1 MKNSSA
7 HLLAQHGELL
17 QVGAVVTGQPLH
29 DKSPR
34 FLRAVGIAVLCIAFA
49 AGAGLFTQLDREEDA
64 RVATAEKA
72 EAARLAE
79 EKRIATVQVAGLQ
92 KRLTAMQAQ
101 ISTERDA
108 LQERF
113 QRLLADKDK
122 DPAVAE
128 MLRRYPAPYKPLQ
141 SIDPVAF
148 EAFIDVD
155 RDSWIAAGTSPKL
168 DEHYHV
174 ERAKVQAGADYLRY
188 INEALELID
197 QGKRLPAWM
206 GYERF
211 ASGSETETR
220 ELKDHGSPA
229 KPEARR
235 SAPVVPAVPVVPEP
249 VMPLETPSPAAAPA
263 AAPAPAPAAKPRT
276 APTGV
281 PGKYQ
286 VLDWAE

>member
-1 MKNSSA
+1 MNNSSA

-17 QVGAVVTGQPLH
+17 QVGSVVAGQPLQE
-29 DKSPR
+29 KSGR
-34 FLRAVGIAVLCIAFA
+34 FLMALGAAALCISIA
-49 AGAGLFTQLDREEDA
+49 AGAGYVTQGIREEAA
-64 RVATAEKA
+64 RVAAAEKA
-72 EAARLAE
+72 EAERLAE
-79 EKRIATVQVAGLQ
+79 EKRIAAAQVAGLQ
-92 KRLTAMQAQ
+92 KRLTAMQTQ

-148 EAFIDVD
+148 DAFIDVD

-168 DEHYHV
+168 DEHYQV

-229 KPEARR
+229 KPEALR
-235 SAPVVPAVPVVPEP
+235 SVPAAPVAPEP
-249 VMPLETPSPAAAPA
+249 VMPLETPAASAPA

-281 PGKYQ
+281 PGKVQ
-286 VLDWAE
+286 VLDW

>member
-1 MKNSSA
+1 MNNTSA

-17 QVGAVVTGQPLH
+17 QVGPVVTGKPLQG
-29 DKSPR
+29 KSGR
-34 FLRAVGIAVLCIAFA
+34 FLKALGAAALCISIA
-49 AGAGLFTQLDREEDA
+49 AGAGYITQGIREEAA
-64 RVATAEKA
+64 RVAAAEKA
-72 EAARLAE
+72 EAERLAE
-79 EKRIATVQVAGLQ
+79 EQRIAAAQVAGLQ
-92 KRLTAMQAQ
+92 KRLTAMQTQ

-108 LQERF
+108 LQEGF

-148 EAFIDVD
+148 DAFIDAD

-168 DEHYHV
+168 DEHYQV
-174 ERAKVQAGADYLRY
+174 ERAKLQAGADYLRY

-229 KPEARR
+229 KPEALR
-235 SAPVVPAVPVVPEP
+235 SVPAAPAAPVAPEP
-249 VMPLETPSPAAAPA
+249 VMPLETPAASAPA
-263 AAPAPAPAAKPRT
+263 AAPAPAAKPRT

-281 PGKYQ
+281 PGKVQ
-286 VLDWAE
+286 VLDW

>member
-1 MKNSSA
+1 MNNSSA

-17 QVGAVVTGQPLH
+17 QVGPVVTGQPLQGQ
-29 DKSPR
+29 SGR
-34 FLRAVGIAVLCIAFA
+34 FLKALGAAALCISIA
-49 AGAGLFTQLDREEDA
+49 AGAGYVTQGIREEAA
-64 RVATAEKA
+64 RVAAAEKA
-72 EAARLAE
+72 EAERLAE
-79 EKRIATVQVAGLQ
+79 EQRIAAAQVAGLQ
-92 KRLTAMQAQ
+92 KRLTAMQTQ

-148 EAFIDVD
+148 DAFLDVD

-168 DEHYHV
+168 DEHYQV

-235 SAPVVPAVPVVPEP
+235 SVPAAPAVPVAPEP
-249 VMPLETPSPAAAPA
+249 VMPLETPAASAPA

-281 PGKYQ
+281 PGKVQ
-286 VLDWAE
+286 VLDW

>member
-1 MKNSSA
+1 MNNSA

-17 QVGAVVTGQPLH
+17 QVGSVVAGQPLQE
-29 DKSPR
+29 KSGR
-34 FLRAVGIAVLCIAFA
+34 FLMALGAAALCISIA
-49 AGAGLFTQLDREEDA
+49 AGAGYVTQGIREEAA
-64 RVATAEKA
+64 RVAAAEKA
-72 EAARLAE
+72 EAERLAE
-79 EKRIATVQVAGLQ
+79 EQRIAAAQVAGLQ
-92 KRLTAMQAQ
+92 KRLTAMQTQ
-101 ISTERDA
+101 ISTERDS

-148 EAFIDVD
+148 DAFIDVD
-155 RDSWIAAGTSPKL
+155 RDSWIASGTSPKL
-168 DEHYHV
+168 DEHYQI

-235 SAPVVPAVPVVPEP
+235 SVPVAPAVPVAPEP
-249 VMPLETPSPAAAPA
+249 IMPMEAPAASATA

-276 APTGV
+276 ATTGV
-281 PGKYQ
+281 PGKVQ
-286 VLDWAE
+286 VLDW

>member
-1 MKNSSA
+1 MNNSSA

-17 QVGAVVTGQPLH
+17 QVGQVVTGQPLG

-34 FLRAVGIAVLCIAFA
+34 FFRAVSAAALCIAFA
-49 AGAGLFTQLDREEDA
+49 AVAGHFTQSVREEAA
-64 RVATAEKA
+64 RVAAAERA
-72 EAARLAE
+72 EAVRLAE
-79 EKRIATVQVAGLQ
+79 EKRVAAAQVAGLQ

-108 LQERF
+108 LLERF
-113 QRLLADKDK
+113 QRLRADKDK
-122 DPAVAE
+122 DVAIAE
-128 MLRRYPAPYKPLQ
+128 MLRRYPTPHRPLQ
-141 SIDPVAF
+141 GIDPVDF
-148 EAFIDVD
+148 EAFIEAD
-155 RDSWIAAGTSPKL
+155 RDSWIATGKSPKL
-168 DEHYHV
+168 DEHYQV

-188 INEALELID
+188 INEALEMID

-235 SAPVVPAVPVVPEP
+235 SVPAASAVPMAPEP
-249 VMPLETPSPAAAPA
+249 VMPLETPAASAPA
-263 AAPAPAPAAKPRT
+263 AAPSPAPAAAAPKPRT

-281 PGKYQ
+281 PGKVQ
-286 VLDWAE
+286 VLDW

>member
-1 MKNSSA
+1 MRIEVDVFE
-7 HLLAQHGELL
+7 QHGTLL
-17 QVGAVVTGQPLH
+17 QLHSSTVRPAVPGRNWLPKLA
-29 DKSPR
+29 
-34 FLRAVGIAVLCIAFA
+34 L
-49 AGAGLFTQLDREEDA
+49 AGLILTGGAMVAGKLEEARRQEVA
-64 RVATAEKA
+64 RVAAAEKA

-79 EKRIATVQVAGLQ
+79 EKRVAAAQVAGLQ
-92 KRLTAMQAQ
+92 KRLTAMQTQ

-128 MLRRYPAPYKPLQ
+128 MLRHYPAPYKPLQ

-148 EAFIDVD
+148 DAFIHVD

-168 DEHYHV
+168 DEHYQV

-197 QGKRLPAWM
+197 QGKRLPVWM

-220 ELKDHGSPA
+220 ELKDHGSPV

-235 SAPVVPAVPVVPEP
+235 SVPVVPAVPVAPEP
-249 VMPLETPSPAAAPA
+249 VMPLETPAASTPTA
-263 AAPAPAPAAKPRT
+263 APAPAAKPRT
-276 APTGV
+276 SPTGV
-281 PGKYQ
+281 PGKVQ
-286 VLDWAE
+286 VLDW

>member
-1 MKNSSA
+1 MNNSSA

-17 QVGAVVTGQPLH
+17 QVGSVVAGQPLQE
-29 DKSPR
+29 KSGR
-34 FLRAVGIAVLCIAFA
+34 FLMALGAAALCISIA
-49 AGAGLFTQLDREEDA
+49 AGAGYVTQGIREEAA
-64 RVATAEKA
+64 RVAAAEKA
-72 EAARLAE
+72 EAERLAE
-79 EKRIATVQVAGLQ
+79 EKRIAAAQVAGLQ
-92 KRLTAMQAQ
+92 KRLTAMQTQ

-148 EAFIDVD
+148 DAFIDAD

-168 DEHYHV
+168 DEHYQV
-174 ERAKVQAGADYLRY
+174 ERAKLQAGADYLRY

-211 ASGSETETR
+211 ASGSENETR

-235 SAPVVPAVPVVPEP
+235 SVPAAPAVPMAPEP
-249 VMPLETPSPAAAPA
+249 VMPLETPAASAPA

-281 PGKYQ
+281 PGKVQ